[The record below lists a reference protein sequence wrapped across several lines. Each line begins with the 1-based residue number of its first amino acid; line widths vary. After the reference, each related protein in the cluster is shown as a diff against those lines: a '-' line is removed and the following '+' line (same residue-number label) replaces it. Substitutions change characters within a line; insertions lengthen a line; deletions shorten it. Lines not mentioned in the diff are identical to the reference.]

1 MALAPPRT
9 VSNGARESRLT
20 RLTRQR
26 VRTLRATSASCR
38 GGVALPRRRWH
49 VVGSS
54 LSPSDSVW
62 PVATVGQKPVI
73 LRPSSQYTRGPR
85 SKPAH
90 GAGPLC
96 FRLAQIYTRG
106 PRSKPAHGPPLP
118 KSTHAGVVDVAAT
131 RRDASIGPSPPLRLS
146 TTRAPCLAAPPAL
159 CFFPFPARLRS
170 HHPRASSER
179 RSENMGGE
187 DDAPAVR
194 AEESVSGGVDVWSD
208 AVSSHDPDHLLVMVH
223 GILGSTADW
232 QYAANEFVK
241 QLPDDVI
248 VHCSEKNSSMLTLDG
263 VDVMGERLADEVLDV
278 VSRRPELTK
287 ISFLAHSVGG
297 LAARYAIAKL
307 YRHPDGVSD
316 GNTKG
321 TICGLEA
328 INFITVATPHLGSRG
343 NKQVPLLFG
352 SLAMEKVACRVVH
365 WIFRRTGKH
374 LFLTDDEEG
383 QPPLLQ
389 RMVEDHG
396 DLYFISALRAFKR
409 RVVYANADCDHI
421 VGWRTSSIRRNTELP
436 ELAVSSSEK
445 YPHIVHEEYS
455 EEIDDEKCQDSMTDC
470 NLDILEEKMV
480 TGLRR
485 VSWEKVDV
493 SFQSSITSFAA
504 HSIIQVKY
512 AFMNDGA
519 DVIQHIIDHFQL

>member
-1 MALAPPRT
+1 
-9 VSNGARESRLT
+9 
-20 RLTRQR
+20 
-26 VRTLRATSASCR
+26 
-38 GGVALPRRRWH
+38 
-49 VVGSS
+49 
-54 LSPSDSVW
+54 
-62 PVATVGQKPVI
+62 
-73 LRPSSQYTRGPR
+73 
-85 SKPAH
+85 
-90 GAGPLC
+90 
-96 FRLAQIYTRG
+96 
-106 PRSKPAHGPPLP
+106 
-118 KSTHAGVVDVAAT
+118 
-131 RRDASIGPSPPLRLS
+131 
-146 TTRAPCLAAPPAL
+146 
-159 CFFPFPARLRS
+159 
-170 HHPRASSER
+170 
-179 RSENMGGE
+179 MG
-187 DDAPAVR
+187 DDAAAAVR

-208 AVSSHDPDHLLVMVH
+208 AVSSHAPDHLLVMVH

-232 QYAANEFVK
+232 QYGANEFVK

-297 LAARYAIAKL
+297 LASRYAIAKL
-307 YRHPDGVSD
+307 YRHPTGTSD
-316 GNTKG
+316 GETKG
-321 TICGLEA
+321 TICGLEP

-365 WIFRRTGKH
+365 WIFRRTDLLCEH
-374 LFLTDDEEG
+374 LREEWLFFNARNQILLAG
-383 QPPLLQ
+383 EHHPL
-389 RMVEDHG
+389 EETPNC
-396 DLYFISALRAFKR
+396 LRKASF
-409 RVVYANADCDHI
+409 
-421 VGWRTSSIRRNTELP
+421 TSDMQ
-436 ELAVSSSEK
+436 LAVSSSVK

-455 EEIDDEKCQDSMTDC
+455 EEIDDEKCQDTTTDC

-493 SFQSSITSFAA
+493 SFHSSITSFAA